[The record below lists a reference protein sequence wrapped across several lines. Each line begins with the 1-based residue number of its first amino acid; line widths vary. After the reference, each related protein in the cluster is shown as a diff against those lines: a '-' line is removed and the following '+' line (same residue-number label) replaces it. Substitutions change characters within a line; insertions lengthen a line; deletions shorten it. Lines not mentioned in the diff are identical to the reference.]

1 MDDQNDKDVNVQD
14 KLKKN
19 NKSFE
24 LIFLWSK
31 AGKSISSTLSK
42 QKCFKCK
49 KSYDWKTSNCLRTI
63 SLIVFS
69 FSSLFFSEEP
79 FGY

>member
-24 LIFLWSK
+24 LIFYGVRQEK
-31 AGKSISSTLSK
+31 AFHQPYRNKNVLNVKNHKIEK
-42 QKCFKCK
+42 P
-49 KSYDWKTSNCLRTI
+49 I
-63 SLIVFS
+63 IVWEQ
-69 FSSLFFSEEP
+69 LV
-79 FGY
+79 

>member
-31 AGKSISSTLSK
+31 AGKSISSTISK
-42 QKCFKCK
+42 QNVLNVKNHKIEK
-49 KSYDWKTSNCLRTI
+49 PI
-63 SLIVFS
+63 IVWEQ
-69 FSSLFFSEEP
+69 LV
-79 FGY
+79 